1 MKWVWKK
8 ETCGWYSHSCFDKLE
23 RWQCHFLTQGIQKQ
37 ITDWGNDDEFHL
49 SMVSCLHSSC
59 WRRQRTLRRWDLSK
73 DSTLETEFHNT
84 ILWPLT
90 WFCIGFN
97 SLTSTPKI
105 LHEDLQFFKST
116 TFPSTPTTPIFSIA
130 PQSIMTFCTYF
141 QQSHFPTPNPW
152 LIEIFTFLYYMQT
165 N

>member
-49 SMVSCLHSSC
+49 SMVRCLHNSC

-90 WFCIGFN
+90 WFSVQVLTLLPPHPQFFMKTFN
-97 SLTSTPKI
+97 SLSPPLFHQHLLSLFSPLLLNLSWPSVPISSNHTSQ
-105 LHEDLQFFKST
+105 H
-116 TFPSTPTTPIFSIA
+116 PT
-130 PQSIMTFCTYF
+130 
-141 QQSHFPTPNPW
+141 W
-152 LIEIFTFLYYMQT
+152 LIEIFTFLYYMIT